1 MNQHLDAALNLTK
14 GSTIWLSHM
23 SEKSVW
29 LFIFILLYA
38 AYCFFWGVRGSRY
51 NSDNPENYYLA
62 NRSISSW
69 VFFFAATAATFAGL
83 TVISQA
89 SLIYHDGF
97 QYVGTAFIA
106 ITVPL
111 GSIFFFK
118 RQWMLSRKFGYI
130 TPGEMYY
137 DYYKSNA
144 IRIIS
149 VLVTFFFAVPLLAV
163 LFGATGYLVNIL
175 TGEYVSRELGMW
187 VISTI
192 VLFYV
197 TRGGFKSIFSVGVV
211 QSWLYFLTVIIL
223 GLITYSLIGDF
234 ESFGKSLAKIASSK
248 VSFWGNTNGYGGGDY
263 NGYFALPGVIQWVAG
278 LGKNEA
284 IGGPWTAMM
293 IFTFTISFMGII
305 LSPSFSMLS
314 YTAKHPKVFSYYQI
328 WGSAVV
334 VGLLLFIFT
343 TFQGIGASLLGANAE
358 INSSGLSIDK
368 LLPEISNNDH
378 SSIVYH
384 IMNLMD
390 NHALWLTGLLAVG
403 LIAALQSTA
412 ASLLMTSGSIITRDF
427 YKAYVDQNM
436 NWEKERRAARIIMM
450 LIFLA
455 SLYLA
460 TFAKPAMIIF
470 SGISI
475 SIAFQFLIVLLG
487 LVWFPWITRGA
498 AISGIIIG
506 IIIVIL
512 TETIGQQISGNRL
525 PWGRW
530 PLTIHS
536 GVWGLLFNVFICFSV
551 SAFSSIIKM
560 DNDRDYRQK
569 FHNFLDEN
577 MGLHPSRTKLR
588 SFAYVIALIWL
599 FFGVGPGQ
607 VLGNNFFGAPDA
619 GYDSWILKI
628 PSLWGYQLIW
638 WFFGIGL
645 IWFLASKMDLS
656 TLPNRPIQSGDLYKN
671 PDEVSGEKNYLD
683 NLGTG
688 YGWILILIGLAIF
701 SIIFYVYYV

>member
-1 MNQHLDAALNLTK
+1 
-14 GSTIWLSHM
+14 M

-29 LFIFILLYA
+29 LFLFILLYA
-38 AYCFFWGVRGSRY
+38 AFCFFWGVRGSKF
-51 NSDNPENYYLA
+51 NSENPQKYYLA
-62 NRSISSW
+62 DKNVSSW

-83 TVISQA
+83 TIISQT
-89 SLIYHDGF
+89 SLIYNDGF

-137 DYYKSNA
+137 DYYKSDTL
-144 IRIIS
+144 RIIT
-149 VLVTFFFAVPLLAV
+149 VLVTFFVAIPLLAV
-163 LFGATGYLVNIL
+163 LFGATGFLVNIL
-175 TGEYVSRELGMW
+175 SDGYISRDLGMW

-197 TRGGFKSIFSVGVV
+197 TRGGFKSVVSVGVV
-211 QSWLYFLTVIIL
+211 QSWLYFLTVIVL
-223 GLITYSLIGDF
+223 GLIIYFFVGNF
-234 ESFGKSLAKIASSK
+234 ETFGRALSKIATTPISN
-248 VSFWGNTNGYGGGDY
+248 WGNTQGYGGGDF
-263 NGYFALPGVIQWVAG
+263 NVYFALPGVIQWVAG
-278 LGKNEA
+278 LGKNPA
-284 IGGPWTAMM
+284 VGGPWTAMM
-293 IFTFTISFMGII
+293 IFTFAISFMGVV
-305 LSPSFSMLS
+305 LSPSFSMWS

-334 VGLLLFIFT
+334 VGILLFVFAT
-343 TFQGIGASLLGANAE
+343 YQGIGASLLGANSE
-358 INSSGLSIDK
+358 INSSGLSINK
-368 LLPEISNNDH
+368 ILPEVSSEDH
-378 SSIVYH
+378 SLLIYQ
-384 IMNLMD
+384 IINLMD
-390 NHALWLTGLLAVG
+390 NSALWVTGLLAVG
-403 LIAALQSTA
+403 VIAAIQSTA
-412 ASLLMTSGSIITRDF
+412 AAFLITSGGIITRDL
-427 YKAYVDQNM
+427 YKTYVNK
-436 NWEKERRAARIIMM
+436 NISWENELVAVRIITM

-455 SLYLA
+455 ALYLA
-460 TFAKPAMIIF
+460 TFAKPAMVIF

-487 LVWFPWITRGA
+487 LIWFPWITRGA

-551 SAFSSIIKM
+551 SAFSSLTKI
-560 DNDRDYRQK
+560 DSDRNHRQK
-569 FHNFLDEN
+569 YHDFLNDH

-599 FFGVGPGQ
+599 FFGAGPGQ
-607 VLGNNFFGAPDA
+607 VLGNSFFGEPSA
-619 GYDSWILKI
+619 GYEEWILKI
-628 PSLWGYQLIW
+628 PSLLGYQLIW

-656 TLPNRPIQSGDLYKN
+656 TLPNKPIQANDLYKT
-671 PDEVSGEKNYLD
+671 PDEISGEINYID
-683 NLGTG
+683 KLGTG
-688 YGWILILIGLAIF
+688 YGWILILIGMAIF
-701 SIIFYVYYV
+701 AIIFYVYFV

>member
-1 MNQHLDAALNLTK
+1 
-14 GSTIWLSHM
+14 M

-29 LFIFILLYA
+29 LFLFILLYA
-38 AYCFFWGVRGSRY
+38 AFCFFWGVRGSKF
-51 NSDNPENYYLA
+51 NSENPQKYYLA
-62 NRSISSW
+62 DKNVSSW

-83 TVISQA
+83 TIISQT
-89 SLIYHDGF
+89 SLIYNDGF

-137 DYYKSNA
+137 DYYKSDTL
-144 IRIIS
+144 RIIT
-149 VLVTFFFAVPLLAV
+149 VLVTFFVAIPLLAV
-163 LFGATGYLVNIL
+163 FFGATGFLVNIL
-175 TGEYVSRELGMW
+175 SDGYISRDLGMW

-197 TRGGFKSIFSVGVV
+197 TRGGFKSVVSVGVV

-223 GLITYSLIGDF
+223 GLIIYFFVGNF
-234 ESFGKSLAKIASSK
+234 ETFGRALSKIATTPISN
-248 VSFWGNTNGYGGGDY
+248 WGNTQGYGGGDF

-278 LGKNEA
+278 LGKNPA
-284 IGGPWTAMM
+284 VGGPWTAMM
-293 IFTFTISFMGII
+293 IFTFAISFMGVV
-305 LSPSFSMLS
+305 LSPSFSMWS

-334 VGLLLFIFT
+334 VGILLFVFAT
-343 TFQGIGASLLGANAE
+343 YQGIGASLLGANSE
-358 INSSGLSIDK
+358 INSSGLSINK
-368 LLPEISNNDH
+368 ILPEVSSEDH
-378 SSIVYH
+378 SLLIYQ
-384 IMNLMD
+384 IINLMD
-390 NHALWLTGLLAVG
+390 NSALWVTGLLAVG
-403 LIAALQSTA
+403 VIAAIQSTA
-412 ASLLMTSGSIITRDF
+412 AAFLITSGGIITRDL
-427 YKAYVDQNM
+427 YKTYVNK
-436 NWEKERRAARIIMM
+436 NISWENELVAVRIITM

-455 SLYLA
+455 ALYLA
-460 TFAKPAMIIF
+460 TFAKPAMVIF

-487 LVWFPWITRGA
+487 LIWFPWITRGA

-506 IIIVIL
+506 IIIVVL

-551 SAFSSIIKM
+551 SAFSSLTKI
-560 DNDRDYRQK
+560 DLDRNHRQK
-569 FHNFLDEN
+569 YHDFLNDH

-599 FFGVGPGQ
+599 FFGAGPGQ
-607 VLGNNFFGAPDA
+607 VLGNSFFGEPSA
-619 GYDSWILKI
+619 GYDEWILKI

-656 TLPNRPIQSGDLYKN
+656 TLPNKPIQANDLYKS
-671 PDEVSGEKNYLD
+671 PDEISGEVNYID
-683 NLGTG
+683 KLGTG
-688 YGWILILIGLAIF
+688 YGWILILIGMAIF
-701 SIIFYVYYV
+701 AIIFYVYFV

>member
-1 MNQHLDAALNLTK
+1 
-14 GSTIWLSHM
+14 M

-51 NSDNPENYYLA
+51 NSNNPENYYLA

-137 DYYKSNA
+137 DYYKSDA

-163 LFGATGYLVNIL
+163 LFGATGYLINIL
-175 TGEYVSRELGMW
+175 TDEYVSRELGMW

-192 VLFYV
+192 ILFYV

-358 INSSGLSIDK
+358 INSSGFSIDK
-368 LLPEISNNDH
+368 LLPEISNSDH

-560 DNDRDYRQK
+560 DDDRDYRQK

>member
-1 MNQHLDAALNLTK
+1 MEA
-14 GSTIWLSHM
+14 
-23 SEKSVW
+23 
-29 LFIFILLYA
+29 
-38 AYCFFWGVRGSRY
+38 FFWGVRGSKF
-51 NSDNPENYYLA
+51 NSENPQKYYLA
-62 NRSISSW
+62 DKNVSSW

-83 TVISQA
+83 TIISQT
-89 SLIYHDGF
+89 SLIYNDGF

-137 DYYKSNA
+137 DYYKSDTL
-144 IRIIS
+144 RIIT
-149 VLVTFFFAVPLLAV
+149 VLVTFFVAIPLLAV
-163 LFGATGYLVNIL
+163 FFGATGFLVNIL
-175 TGEYVSRELGMW
+175 SDGYISRDLGMW

-197 TRGGFKSIFSVGVV
+197 TRGGFKSVVSVGVV

-223 GLITYSLIGDF
+223 GLIIYFFVGNF
-234 ESFGKSLAKIASSK
+234 ETFGRALSKIATTPISN
-248 VSFWGNTNGYGGGDY
+248 WGNTQGYGGGDF

-278 LGKNEA
+278 LGKNPA
-284 IGGPWTAMM
+284 VGGPWTAMM
-293 IFTFTISFMGII
+293 IFTFAISFMGVV
-305 LSPSFSMLS
+305 LSPSFSMWS

-334 VGLLLFIFT
+334 VGILLFVFAT
-343 TFQGIGASLLGANAE
+343 YQGVGASLLGANSE
-358 INSSGLSIDK
+358 INSSGLSINK
-368 LLPEISNNDH
+368 ILPEVSSEDH
-378 SSIVYH
+378 SLLIYQ
-384 IMNLMD
+384 IINLMD
-390 NHALWLTGLLAVG
+390 NSALWVTGLLAVG
-403 LIAALQSTA
+403 VIAAIQSTA
-412 ASLLMTSGSIITRDF
+412 AAFLITSGGIITRDL
-427 YKAYVDQNM
+427 YKTYVNK
-436 NWEKERRAARIIMM
+436 NISWENELVAVRIITM

-455 SLYLA
+455 ALYLA
-460 TFAKPAMIIF
+460 TFAKPAMVIF

-487 LVWFPWITRGA
+487 LIWFPWITRGA

-551 SAFSSIIKM
+551 SAFSSLTKI
-560 DNDRDYRQK
+560 DSDRNHRQK
-569 FHNFLDEN
+569 YHDFLNDH

-599 FFGVGPGQ
+599 FFGAGPGQ
-607 VLGNNFFGAPDA
+607 VLGNSFFGEPSA
-619 GYDSWILKI
+619 GYEEWILKI

-656 TLPNRPIQSGDLYKN
+656 TLPNKPIQANDLYKS
-671 PDEVSGEKNYLD
+671 PDEISGEVNYID
-683 NLGTG
+683 KLGTG
-688 YGWILILIGLAIF
+688 YGWILILIGMAIF
-701 SIIFYVYYV
+701 AIIFYVYFV

>member
-1 MNQHLDAALNLTK
+1 
-14 GSTIWLSHM
+14 M

-62 NRSISSW
+62 NRNISSW

-83 TVISQA
+83 TVISQT

-137 DYYKSNA
+137 DYYQSDT

-223 GLITYSLIGDF
+223 GLITYSFIGDI
-234 ESFGKSLAKIASSK
+234 EIFGKSLAKIASSK
-248 VSFWGNTNGYGGGDY
+248 ISFWGNTNGYGGGDY
-263 NGYFALPGVIQWVAG
+263 NSYFALPGVIQWVAG

-284 IGGPWTAMM
+284 VGGPWTAMM

-358 INSSGLSIDK
+358 VNSNGFSIDK
-368 LLPEISNNDH
+368 LLPEISNSDH

-427 YKAYVDQNM
+427 YKAYVNQNM
-436 NWEKERRAARIIMM
+436 SWEKERRAARIIMM

-536 GVWGLLFNVFICFSV
+536 GIWGLLFNVFICFSV
-551 SAFSSIIKM
+551 SAFSSIIKI

-569 FHNFLDEN
+569 FHNFLNEN

-619 GYDSWILKI
+619 GYESWILKI

-638 WFFGIGL
+638 WFFGVGL

-656 TLPNRPIQSGDLYKN
+656 TLPNRPIQSGDLYKH

>member
-1 MNQHLDAALNLTK
+1 
-14 GSTIWLSHM
+14 M

-29 LFIFILLYA
+29 LFLFILLYA
-38 AYCFFWGVRGSRY
+38 AFCFFWGVRGSKF
-51 NSDNPENYYLA
+51 NSENPQKYYLA
-62 NRSISSW
+62 DKNVSSW

-83 TVISQA
+83 TIISQT
-89 SLIYHDGF
+89 SLIYNDGF

-137 DYYKSNA
+137 DYYKSDTL
-144 IRIIS
+144 RIIT
-149 VLVTFFFAVPLLAV
+149 VLVTFFVAIPLLAV
-163 LFGATGYLVNIL
+163 LFGATGFLVNIL
-175 TGEYVSRELGMW
+175 SDGYISRDLGMW

-197 TRGGFKSIFSVGVV
+197 TRGGFKSVVSVGVV
-211 QSWLYFLTVIIL
+211 QSWLYFLTVIVL
-223 GLITYSLIGDF
+223 GLIIYFFVGNF
-234 ESFGKSLAKIASSK
+234 ETFGRALSKIATTPISN
-248 VSFWGNTNGYGGGDY
+248 WGNTQGYGGGDF

-278 LGKNEA
+278 LGKNPA
-284 IGGPWTAMM
+284 VGGPWTAMM
-293 IFTFTISFMGII
+293 IFTFAISFMGVV
-305 LSPSFSMLS
+305 LSPSFSMWS

-334 VGLLLFIFT
+334 VGILLFVFAT
-343 TFQGIGASLLGANAE
+343 YQGVGASLLGANSE
-358 INSSGLSIDK
+358 INSSGLSINK
-368 LLPEISNNDH
+368 ILPEVSSEDH
-378 SSIVYH
+378 SLLIYQ
-384 IMNLMD
+384 IINLMD
-390 NHALWLTGLLAVG
+390 NSALWVTGLLAVG
-403 LIAALQSTA
+403 VIAAIQSTA
-412 ASLLMTSGSIITRDF
+412 AAFLITSGGIITRDL
-427 YKAYVDQNM
+427 YKTYVNK
-436 NWEKERRAARIIMM
+436 NISWENELVAVRIITM

-455 SLYLA
+455 ALYLA
-460 TFAKPAMIIF
+460 TFAKPAMVIF

-487 LVWFPWITRGA
+487 LIWFPWITRGA

-551 SAFSSIIKM
+551 SAFSSLTKI
-560 DNDRDYRQK
+560 DSDRNHRQK
-569 FHNFLDEN
+569 YHDFLNDH

-599 FFGVGPGQ
+599 FFGAGPGQ
-607 VLGNNFFGAPDA
+607 VLGNSFFGEPSA
-619 GYDSWILKI
+619 GYEEWILKI

-656 TLPNRPIQSGDLYKN
+656 TLPNKPIQANDLYKS
-671 PDEVSGEKNYLD
+671 PDEISGEVNYID
-683 NLGTG
+683 KLGTG
-688 YGWILILIGLAIF
+688 YGWILILIGMAIF
-701 SIIFYVYYV
+701 AIIFYVYFV

>member
-1 MNQHLDAALNLTK
+1 
-14 GSTIWLSHM
+14 M

-62 NRSISSW
+62 NRNISSW

-83 TVISQA
+83 TVVSQT

-137 DYYKSNA
+137 DYYQSDT

-223 GLITYSLIGDF
+223 GLITYSFIGDI
-234 ESFGKSLAKIASSK
+234 EIFGKSLAKIASSK
-248 VSFWGNTNGYGGGDY
+248 ISFWGNTNGYGGGDY
-263 NGYFALPGVIQWVAG
+263 NSYFALPGVIQWVAG

-284 IGGPWTAMM
+284 VGGPWTAMM

-358 INSSGLSIDK
+358 VNSNGFSIDK
-368 LLPEISNNDH
+368 LLPVISNSDH

-427 YKAYVDQNM
+427 YKAYVNQNM
-436 NWEKERRAARIIMM
+436 SWEKERRAARIIMM

-536 GVWGLLFNVFICFSV
+536 GIWGLLFNVFICFSV
-551 SAFSSIIKM
+551 SAFSSIIKI

-569 FHNFLDEN
+569 FHNFLNEN

-588 SFAYVIALIWL
+588 SFAYVITLIWL

-656 TLPNRPIQSGDLYKN
+656 TLPNRPIQSGDLYKH

>member
-1 MNQHLDAALNLTK
+1 
-14 GSTIWLSHM
+14 M
-23 SEKSVW
+23 SEKSIW

-62 NRSISSW
+62 SRNISSW

-83 TVISQA
+83 TVISQT

-118 RQWMLSRKFGYI
+118 RQWMLSRKFNYI

-137 DYYKSNA
+137 DYYKSDT

-223 GLITYSLIGDF
+223 GLITYSFIGDL

-263 NGYFALPGVIQWVAG
+263 NGYFAIPGVIQWVAG

-284 IGGPWTAMM
+284 VGGPWTAMM

-358 INSSGLSIDK
+358 INSNGFLIDK
-368 LLPEISNNDH
+368 LLPEISNSDH
-378 SSIVYH
+378 SSIIYH
-384 IMNLMD
+384 IISLMD

-427 YKAYVDQNM
+427 YKAYVDQNL

-551 SAFSSIIKM
+551 SAFSSVIKI

-569 FHNFLDEN
+569 FHNFLNEN

-599 FFGVGPGQ
+599 FFAVGPGQ

-619 GYDSWILKI
+619 GYESWILKI
-628 PSLWGYQLIW
+628 PSIWGYQLIW
-638 WFFGIGL
+638 WFFGVGL

-656 TLPNRPIQSGDLYKN
+656 TLPNRPIQSGDLHKH

>member
-1 MNQHLDAALNLTK
+1 
-14 GSTIWLSHM
+14 M

-83 TVISQA
+83 TVISQT
-89 SLIYHDGF
+89 SLIFHDGF

-137 DYYKSNA
+137 DYYKSDT

-149 VLVTFFFAVPLLAV
+149 VLVTFFFAIPLLAV
-163 LFGATGYLVNIL
+163 LFGATGYLINTL

-187 VISTI
+187 VISII

-211 QSWLYFLTVIIL
+211 QSWLYFLTIIIL
-223 GLITYSLIGDF
+223 GLITYSFIGDI
-234 ESFGKSLAKIASSK
+234 ETFGKSLAKIANTK
-248 VSFWGNTNGYGGGDY
+248 ISFWGNTNGYGGGDY

-293 IFTFTISFMGII
+293 IFTFTISFMGIV

-314 YTAKHPKVFSYYQI
+314 YTAKHPKAFSYYQI
-328 WGSAVV
+328 WGSAVI

-343 TFQGIGASLLGANAE
+343 TFQGIGAILLGASAE
-358 INSSGLSIDK
+358 INSNGLFVNK
-368 LLPEISNNDH
+368 LLPEVSSKDH

-384 IMNLMD
+384 IIGLMD
-390 NHALWLTGLLAVG
+390 KHALWLTGLLAVG
-403 LIAALQSTA
+403 LVAALQSTA
-412 ASLLMTSGSIITRDF
+412 AALLMTSGSIVTRDF
-427 YKAYVDQNM
+427 YKAYVDKNS

-450 LIFLA
+450 LMFLA

-475 SIAFQFLIVLLG
+475 AIAFQFLIVLLG

-551 SAFSSIIKM
+551 SAFSSIAKV

-569 FHNFLDEN
+569 FHDFLNEH

-607 VLGNNFFGAPDA
+607 VLGNNFFGAPNA
-619 GYDSWILKI
+619 GYESWILKI

-656 TLPNRPIQSGDLYKN
+656 TLPNKPIQSGDLLKH

>member
-1 MNQHLDAALNLTK
+1 
-14 GSTIWLSHM
+14 M

-38 AYCFFWGVRGSRY
+38 AYCFFWGVRGSRH

-62 NRSISSW
+62 NRNISSW

-83 TVISQA
+83 TVISQT

-106 ITVPL
+106 ITIPL
-111 GSIFFFK
+111 GSILFFK

-137 DYYKSNA
+137 DYYKSDT

-248 VSFWGNTNGYGGGDY
+248 ISFWGNTNGYGGGDY
-263 NGYFALPGVIQWVAG
+263 NSYFVLPGVIQWVAG

-284 IGGPWTAMM
+284 VGGPWTAMM

-358 INSSGLSIDK
+358 INSSGFSIDK

-378 SSIVYH
+378 SSIVYY
-384 IMNLMD
+384 IMSLMD
-390 NHALWLTGLLAVG
+390 KHALWLTGLLAVG

-412 ASLLMTSGSIITRDF
+412 ASLLMTSGSIITRDL

-475 SIAFQFLIVLLG
+475 SIAFQFLIILLG

-551 SAFSSIIKM
+551 SAFSSIVKV

-569 FHNFLDEN
+569 FHDFLNEH

-607 VLGNNFFGAPDA
+607 VLGNNFFGAPNA
-619 GYDSWILKI
+619 GYESWILKI

-656 TLPNRPIQSGDLYKN
+656 TLPNRPIQSGDLHKH

-688 YGWILILIGLAIF
+688 YGWILILIGLALF

>member
-1 MNQHLDAALNLTK
+1 
-14 GSTIWLSHM
+14 M

-29 LFIFILLYA
+29 LFLFILLYA
-38 AYCFFWGVRGSRY
+38 AFCFFWGVRGSKF
-51 NSDNPENYYLA
+51 NSENPQKYYLA
-62 NRSISSW
+62 DKNVSSW

-83 TVISQA
+83 TIISQT
-89 SLIYHDGF
+89 SLIYNDGF

-137 DYYKSNA
+137 DYYKSDTL
-144 IRIIS
+144 RIIT
-149 VLVTFFFAVPLLAV
+149 VLVTFFVAIPLLAV
-163 LFGATGYLVNIL
+163 FFGATGFLVNIL
-175 TGEYVSRELGMW
+175 SDGYISRDLGMW

-197 TRGGFKSIFSVGVV
+197 TRGGFKSVVSVGVV

-223 GLITYSLIGDF
+223 GLIIYFFVGNF
-234 ESFGKSLAKIASSK
+234 ETFGRALSKIATTPISN
-248 VSFWGNTNGYGGGDY
+248 WGNTQGYGGGDF

-278 LGKNEA
+278 LGKNPA
-284 IGGPWTAMM
+284 VGGPWTAMM
-293 IFTFTISFMGII
+293 IFTFAISFMGVV
-305 LSPSFSMLS
+305 LSPSFSMWS

-334 VGLLLFIFT
+334 VGILLFVFAT
-343 TFQGIGASLLGANAE
+343 YQGIGASLLGANSE
-358 INSSGLSIDK
+358 INSSGLSINK
-368 LLPEISNNDH
+368 ILPEVSSEDH
-378 SSIVYH
+378 SLLIYK
-384 IMNLMD
+384 IINLMD
-390 NHALWLTGLLAVG
+390 NSALWVTGLLAVG
-403 LIAALQSTA
+403 VIAAIQSTA
-412 ASLLMTSGSIITRDF
+412 AAFLITSGGIITRDL
-427 YKAYVDQNM
+427 YKTYVNK
-436 NWEKERRAARIIMM
+436 NISWENELVAVRIITM

-455 SLYLA
+455 ALYLA
-460 TFAKPAMIIF
+460 TFAKPAMVIF

-487 LVWFPWITRGA
+487 LIWFPWITRGA

-506 IIIVIL
+506 IIIVNL

-551 SAFSSIIKM
+551 SAFSSLTKI
-560 DNDRDYRQK
+560 DSDRNHRQK
-569 FHNFLDEN
+569 YHDFLNDH

-599 FFGVGPGQ
+599 FFGAGPGQ
-607 VLGNNFFGAPDA
+607 VLGNSFFGEPSA
-619 GYDSWILKI
+619 GYEEWILKI

-656 TLPNRPIQSGDLYKN
+656 TLPNKPIQANDLYKS
-671 PDEVSGEKNYLD
+671 PDEISGEVNYID
-683 NLGTG
+683 KLGTG
-688 YGWILILIGLAIF
+688 YGWILILIGMAIF
-701 SIIFYVYYV
+701 AIIFYVYFV

>member
-1 MNQHLDAALNLTK
+1 
-14 GSTIWLSHM
+14 M

-29 LFIFILLYA
+29 LFLFILLYA
-38 AYCFFWGVRGSRY
+38 AFCFFWGVRGSKF
-51 NSDNPENYYLA
+51 NSENPQKYYLA
-62 NRSISSW
+62 DKNVSSW

-83 TVISQA
+83 TIISQT
-89 SLIYHDGF
+89 SLIYNDGF

-137 DYYKSNA
+137 DYYKSDTL
-144 IRIIS
+144 RIIT
-149 VLVTFFFAVPLLAV
+149 VLVTFFVAIPLLAV
-163 LFGATGYLVNIL
+163 FFGATGFLVNIL
-175 TGEYVSRELGMW
+175 SDGYISRDLGMW

-197 TRGGFKSIFSVGVV
+197 TRGGFKSVVSVGVV

-223 GLITYSLIGDF
+223 GLIIYFFVGNF
-234 ESFGKSLAKIASSK
+234 ETFGRALSKIATTPISN
-248 VSFWGNTNGYGGGDY
+248 WGNTQGYGGGDF

-278 LGKNEA
+278 LGKNPA
-284 IGGPWTAMM
+284 VGGPWTAMM
-293 IFTFTISFMGII
+293 IFTFAISFMGVV
-305 LSPSFSMLS
+305 LSPSFSMWS

-334 VGLLLFIFT
+334 VGILLFVFAT
-343 TFQGIGASLLGANAE
+343 YQGVGASLLGANSE
-358 INSSGLSIDK
+358 INSSGLSINK
-368 LLPEISNNDH
+368 ILPEVSSEDH
-378 SSIVYH
+378 SLLIYQ
-384 IMNLMD
+384 IINLMD
-390 NHALWLTGLLAVG
+390 NSALWVTGLLAVG
-403 LIAALQSTA
+403 VIAAIQSTA
-412 ASLLMTSGSIITRDF
+412 AAFLITSGGIITRDL
-427 YKAYVDQNM
+427 YKTYVNK
-436 NWEKERRAARIIMM
+436 NISWENELVAVRIITM

-455 SLYLA
+455 ALYLA
-460 TFAKPAMIIF
+460 TFAKPAMVIF

-487 LVWFPWITRGA
+487 LIWFPWITRGA

-551 SAFSSIIKM
+551 SAFSSLTKI
-560 DNDRDYRQK
+560 DSDRNHRQK
-569 FHNFLDEN
+569 YHDFLNDH

-599 FFGVGPGQ
+599 FFGAGPGQ
-607 VLGNNFFGAPDA
+607 VLGNSFFGEPSA
-619 GYDSWILKI
+619 GYEEWILKI

-656 TLPNRPIQSGDLYKN
+656 TLPNKPIQANDLYKS
-671 PDEVSGEKNYLD
+671 PDEISGEINYID
-683 NLGTG
+683 KLGTG
-688 YGWILILIGLAIF
+688 YGWILILIGMAIF
-701 SIIFYVYYV
+701 AIIFYVYFV

>member
-1 MNQHLDAALNLTK
+1 
-14 GSTIWLSHM
+14 M

-62 NRSISSW
+62 NRNISSW

-83 TVISQA
+83 TVISQT

-137 DYYKSNA
+137 DYYQSDT

-223 GLITYSLIGDF
+223 GLITYSFIGDI
-234 ESFGKSLAKIASSK
+234 EIFGKSLAKIASSK
-248 VSFWGNTNGYGGGDY
+248 ISFWGNTNGYGGGDY
-263 NGYFALPGVIQWVAG
+263 NSYFALPGVIQWVAG

-284 IGGPWTAMM
+284 VGGPWTAMM

-358 INSSGLSIDK
+358 VNSNGFSIDK
-368 LLPEISNNDH
+368 LLPEISNSDH

-412 ASLLMTSGSIITRDF
+412 ASLLMTSGSIITRDL
-427 YKAYVDQNM
+427 YKPYVEPDM

-551 SAFSSIIKM
+551 SAFSSITKV

-619 GYDSWILKI
+619 GYESWILKI

-638 WFFGIGL
+638 WFFGVGL

-656 TLPNRPIQSGDLYKN
+656 TLPNKPIQSGDLFKH

>member
-1 MNQHLDAALNLTK
+1 
-14 GSTIWLSHM
+14 M

-29 LFIFILLYA
+29 LFLFILLYA
-38 AYCFFWGVRGSRY
+38 AFCFFWGVRGSKF
-51 NSDNPENYYLA
+51 NSENPQKYYLA
-62 NRSISSW
+62 DKNVSSW

-83 TVISQA
+83 TIISQT
-89 SLIYHDGF
+89 SLIYNDGF

-137 DYYKSNA
+137 DYYKSDTL
-144 IRIIS
+144 RIIT
-149 VLVTFFFAVPLLAV
+149 VLVTFFVAIPLLAV
-163 LFGATGYLVNIL
+163 FFGATGFLVNIL
-175 TGEYVSRELGMW
+175 SDGYISRDLGMW

-197 TRGGFKSIFSVGVV
+197 TRGGFKSVVSVGVV

-223 GLITYSLIGDF
+223 GLIIYFFVGNF
-234 ESFGKSLAKIASSK
+234 ETFGRALSKIATTPISN
-248 VSFWGNTNGYGGGDY
+248 WGNTQGYGGGDF

-278 LGKNEA
+278 LGKNPA
-284 IGGPWTAMM
+284 VGGPWTAMM
-293 IFTFTISFMGII
+293 IFTFAISFMGVV
-305 LSPSFSMLS
+305 LSPSFSMWS

-334 VGLLLFIFT
+334 VGILLFVFAT
-343 TFQGIGASLLGANAE
+343 YQGVGASLLGANSE
-358 INSSGLSIDK
+358 INSSGLSINK
-368 LLPEISNNDH
+368 ILPELSSEDH
-378 SSIVYH
+378 SLLIYQ
-384 IMNLMD
+384 IINLMD
-390 NHALWLTGLLAVG
+390 NSALWVTGFLAVG
-403 LIAALQSTA
+403 VIAAIQSTA
-412 ASLLMTSGSIITRDF
+412 AAFLITSGGIITRDL
-427 YKAYVDQNM
+427 YKTYVNK
-436 NWEKERRAARIIMM
+436 NISWENELVAVRIITM

-455 SLYLA
+455 ALYLA
-460 TFAKPAMIIF
+460 TFAKPAMVIF

-487 LVWFPWITRGA
+487 LIWFPWITRGA

-551 SAFSSIIKM
+551 SAFSSLTKI
-560 DNDRDYRQK
+560 DSDRNHRQK
-569 FHNFLDEN
+569 YHDFLNDH

-599 FFGVGPGQ
+599 FFGAGPGQ
-607 VLGNNFFGAPDA
+607 VLGNSFFGEPSA
-619 GYDSWILKI
+619 GYEEWILKI

-656 TLPNRPIQSGDLYKN
+656 TLPNKPIQANDLYKS
-671 PDEVSGEKNYLD
+671 PDEISGEVNYID
-683 NLGTG
+683 KLGTG
-688 YGWILILIGLAIF
+688 YGWILILIGMAIF
-701 SIIFYVYYV
+701 AIIFYVYFV

>member
-1 MNQHLDAALNLTK
+1 
-14 GSTIWLSHM
+14 M

-29 LFIFILLYA
+29 LFLFILLYA
-38 AYCFFWGVRGSRY
+38 AFCFFWGVRGSKF
-51 NSDNPENYYLA
+51 NSENPQKYYLA
-62 NRSISSW
+62 DKNVSSW

-83 TVISQA
+83 TIISLT
-89 SLIYHDGF
+89 SLIYNDGF

-137 DYYKSNA
+137 DYYKSDTL
-144 IRIIS
+144 RIIT
-149 VLVTFFFAVPLLAV
+149 VLVTFFVAIPLLAV
-163 LFGATGYLVNIL
+163 FFGATGFLVNIL
-175 TGEYVSRELGMW
+175 SDGYISRDLGMW

-197 TRGGFKSIFSVGVV
+197 TRGGFKSVVSVGVV

-223 GLITYSLIGDF
+223 GLIIYFFVGNF
-234 ESFGKSLAKIASSK
+234 ETFGRALSKIATTPISN
-248 VSFWGNTNGYGGGDY
+248 WGNTQGYGGGDF

-278 LGKNEA
+278 LGKNPA
-284 IGGPWTAMM
+284 VGGPWTAMM
-293 IFTFTISFMGII
+293 IFTFAISFMGVV
-305 LSPSFSMLS
+305 LSPSFSMWS

-334 VGLLLFIFT
+334 VGILLFVFAT
-343 TFQGIGASLLGANAE
+343 YQGVGASLLGANSE
-358 INSSGLSIDK
+358 INSSGLSINK
-368 LLPEISNNDH
+368 ILPEVSSEDH
-378 SSIVYH
+378 SLLIYQ
-384 IMNLMD
+384 IINLMD
-390 NHALWLTGLLAVG
+390 NSALWVTGLLAVG
-403 LIAALQSTA
+403 VIAAIQSTA
-412 ASLLMTSGSIITRDF
+412 AAFLITSGGIITRDL
-427 YKAYVDQNM
+427 YKTYVNK
-436 NWEKERRAARIIMM
+436 NISWENELVAVRIITM

-455 SLYLA
+455 ALYLA
-460 TFAKPAMIIF
+460 TFAKPAMVIF

-487 LVWFPWITRGA
+487 LIWFPWITRGA

-551 SAFSSIIKM
+551 SAFSSLTKI
-560 DNDRDYRQK
+560 DSDRNHRQK
-569 FHNFLDEN
+569 YHDFLNDH

-599 FFGVGPGQ
+599 FFGAGPGQ
-607 VLGNNFFGAPDA
+607 VLGNSFFGEPNA
-619 GYDSWILKI
+619 GYEEWILKI

-656 TLPNRPIQSGDLYKN
+656 TLPNKPIQANDLYKS
-671 PDEVSGEKNYLD
+671 PDEISGEVNYID
-683 NLGTG
+683 KLGTG
-688 YGWILILIGLAIF
+688 YGWILILIGMAIF
-701 SIIFYVYYV
+701 AIIFYVYFV

>member
-1 MNQHLDAALNLTK
+1 
-14 GSTIWLSHM
+14 M

-62 NRSISSW
+62 NRNISSW

-83 TVISQA
+83 TVVSQT

-137 DYYKSNA
+137 DYYQSDT

-187 VISTI
+187 VISII

-223 GLITYSLIGDF
+223 GLITYSFIGDI
-234 ESFGKSLAKIASSK
+234 EIFGKSLAKIASSK
-248 VSFWGNTNGYGGGDY
+248 ISFWGNTNGYGGGDY
-263 NGYFALPGVIQWVAG
+263 NSYFALPGVIQWVAG

-284 IGGPWTAMM
+284 VGGPWTAMM

-358 INSSGLSIDK
+358 VNSNGFSIDK
-368 LLPEISNNDH
+368 LLPVISNSDH

-427 YKAYVDQNM
+427 YKAYVNQNM
-436 NWEKERRAARIIMM
+436 SWEKERRAARIIMM

-536 GVWGLLFNVFICFSV
+536 GIWGLLFNVFICFSV
-551 SAFSSIIKM
+551 SAFSSIIKI

-569 FHNFLDEN
+569 FHNFLNEN

-588 SFAYVIALIWL
+588 SFAYVITLIWL

-656 TLPNRPIQSGDLYKN
+656 TLPNRPIQSGDLYKH